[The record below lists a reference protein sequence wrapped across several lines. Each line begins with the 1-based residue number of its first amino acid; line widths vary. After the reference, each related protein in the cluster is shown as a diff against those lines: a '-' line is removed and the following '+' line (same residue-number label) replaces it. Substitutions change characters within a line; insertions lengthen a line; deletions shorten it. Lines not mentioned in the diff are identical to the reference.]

1 MIQANA
7 NNITELSRTAEFA
20 GRRRDEKGLKLFMR
34 ACRSFFLTPASRP
47 DTLLAGRTAGGDAI
61 IADLESTVALEDKQR
76 ARENALAWVRERMPV
91 DFVRIIRINSPRSI
105 TGLRDLL
112 ALHES
117 EDEPD
122 AIIIPKCES
131 ADELRLVA
139 DVLDSAQSSIG
150 IIPMIELARAVFV
163 VDQIATAHP
172 RVCGLFLG
180 GGDLA
185 ADLGAEGSW
194 ENLLFARSRIVAAAA
209 TTGIAAIDVPY
220 FKADD
225 AGLKDEAVAS
235 RKLGMTGKA
244 ALHPEQLAT
253 INTIFTPSAEAV
265 TKARLVAAAWES
277 SGKGTPVLNGH
288 VVEPAMMREA
298 ERVLA
303 IASKLQPDTQEA
315 ANGLASTAG
324 KR

>member
-1 MIQANA
+1 MA
-7 NNITELSRTAEFA
+7 
-20 GRRRDEKGLKLFMR
+20 LFMR
-34 ACRSFFLTPASRP
+34 ACRSFLLTPGSRP
-47 DTLLAGRTAGGDAI
+47 EIFLAGRAAGGDATI
-61 IADLESTVALEDKQR
+61 VDLESTVAPEDKQG
-76 ARENALAWVRERMPV
+76 ARENALAWVREPAPA
-91 DFVRIIRINSPRSI
+91 DLARIIRINSPRSI
-105 TGLRDLL
+105 AGLRDLL

-117 EDEPD
+117 GDEPD

-131 ADELRLVA
+131 ADELRVVA
-139 DVLDSAQSSIG
+139 DLLDGVQSNIG
-150 IIPMIELARAVFV
+150 IIPMVELARAVFV
-163 VDQIATAHP
+163 ADQIAIAHQ

-225 AGLKDEAVAS
+225 AGLKAEAVAS

-244 ALHPEQLAT
+244 ALHPDQLAE
-253 INTIFTPSAEAV
+253 INSIFTPSTTAI
-265 TKARLVAAAWES
+265 THARLVAAAWKS
-277 SGKGTPVLNGH
+277 AGTSVPVLNGH
-288 VVEPAMMREA
+288 VVEAAMIREA

-303 IASKLQPDTQEA
+303 IASKLQLQTQASADPLA
-315 ANGLASTAG
+315 A
-324 KR
+324 